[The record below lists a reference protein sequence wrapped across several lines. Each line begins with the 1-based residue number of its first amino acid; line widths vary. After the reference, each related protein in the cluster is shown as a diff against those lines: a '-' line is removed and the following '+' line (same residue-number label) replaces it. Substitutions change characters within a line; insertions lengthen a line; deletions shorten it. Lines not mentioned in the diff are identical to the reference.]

1 MVALQLHRRKY
12 TEVLHTING
21 KVHLGQAGITG
32 ILRCIA
38 IGLVFLFLPI
48 IRIEAQVAGDYRTN
62 ATGTWNWNV
71 VGNWQRYD
79 GSAWVAAADFPGQN
93 PGAGTVTIQNNTNV
107 ILNITPA
114 NPIGALTISGG
125 ANNSSVQFAGANGL
139 VVSGTVTLNGPS
151 NNNRN
156 KYLLVDN
163 GSLTS
168 ASIAM
173 TDGGGDTRDCYISIG
188 NGSVEVS
195 GDVTMAGSNVRN
207 YFLFNGSGTLYVGGA
222 MTGGGITSTPG
233 GSAGPPTSGTVN
245 FNGTGNQTLTAYNYY
260 NLAISGNR
268 TSNNVTLVNGTI
280 GVAGAFVPSASFS
293 TGGYIVAGNTMNFN
307 GTGSQTIPAFNY
319 NNLTISGARTVNSV
333 TFDNTG
339 TIGVAGIFNPS
350 ATFTSGGWITAGS
363 TIDFNGTGNQT
374 IPAFNYYNL
383 TISGNRG
390 ANNVTLVNGG
400 TIGISGTFLPA
411 AVFTSGGYVVTNN
424 TINFN
429 GSGSQ
434 TIPAF
439 NYNNLTVSG
448 ARTVNSVTFDNTG
461 TIGVAGTFNPSA
473 TFTTG
478 GWVVAG
484 STIDFN
490 GDANQMIP
498 AFSYYN
504 LSVSN
509 KNAASVTAR
518 TKTLGGTVSVEG
530 DVTVTGLGP
539 TPRVTLV
546 LAGQNFTVNGQT
558 IINSYGILNDASAA
572 GTNIF
577 NGQVIINTDGSWTT
591 SNNPPF
597 VFRNGLVYNGSQFA
611 GGTGTYTFEANNQAI
626 AGSIPFTITNVV
638 VNGITLT
645 NVNTGGLTVGTFTGS
660 GNLTNGDATH
670 NVTLFLAG
678 ADPIQLTGGVDFTS
692 WPNTVNYSS
701 GGAQTIGAYDFYNL
715 TSSRTGSR
723 TLINGGTIRIA
734 NVFNKGTNAY
744 INTGNTVEFNGTA
757 DQQIPAFTFNNLI
770 LSGGSTKVL
779 TGAVTVN
786 NVLTLNGAI
795 LELDNYN
802 LTMVSNLANAIQGT
816 FDGSN
821 MISTNGTGYLVKN
834 AASAQ
839 ALYPIG
845 SGGYYSPVTVSAV
858 VPNTGVLRIRAVPL
872 AINASYI
879 KKYWDITTSVA
890 RTSVTATFQYDPAEE
905 NAAAQAVN
913 YSPDGGN
920 TWQSPPATG
929 SVSFG
934 SYSFTVTGTSPFAGW
949 WTMGYRTLY
958 SYQNGNWDN
967 PTTWTTDP
975 SGTLQVGNTI
985 PGTNDRVVIL
995 TGRTVTLTADVA
1007 VVGLD
1012 ITIDDGGFLD
1022 MATYRFVNPPAALRG
1037 QGTLRLASVNFPAAV
1052 VNTFVN
1058 SGGGT
1063 TEYYNASDFNLPL
1076 AQTTYN
1082 NLSINAPGVVATQ
1095 LNNLTLNG
1103 NLWVKQGTYR
1113 INDNTAARRQLIING
1128 SVRVEAGASIGVG
1141 NGVTNTTTDPYNING
1156 GVAPFLTYYDGNSHR
1171 VVVYGDFYNAGTVRF
1186 TNLNYPVYNAFP
1198 PTTLGATTGFATVY
1212 FMGASSN
1219 TLTCEGTT
1227 DFYNLV
1233 VDKGTDQTYKL
1244 TVNSE
1249 EYEYFRI
1256 FGANTA
1262 GGSTTNPVATAA
1274 NPNLRKAL
1282 WIRNGTLELTGR
1294 VIIPSLSEGTCGDGA
1309 TPNSDFYI
1317 PANAA
1322 LVLNG
1327 PNVVVLST
1335 ADDYQEVNVAYNLSG
1350 GTGLVNGVGL
1360 SGCSSVSIL
1369 GKLQI
1374 NAGYFSTRESGGF
1387 ITWDYA
1393 SGELQ
1398 INGGNVDAKQFRAA
1412 GGAGGLASF
1421 VQTGGTFELRGR
1433 FQRTPSAYTSV
1444 SDLTNAPVNTNR
1456 IDAPLDGSKGTFNLN
1471 AAANVLTLSG
1481 GTVRIFDVCGAS
1493 NRVVE
1498 INSAQGNY
1506 AVTGGTF
1513 ELMPMAGTGL
1523 ADAPAHI
1530 ISSTAPFYNLTINR
1544 ASSAATISLNNYP
1557 LTVLNNLNLVS
1568 GALVANNFNI
1578 AIGGNFLVLNG
1589 TTYTPGLN
1597 WTIFNGTSNQQFQI
1611 NTGSAFSVKKLRVD
1625 KPAGTLLALVGSQLT
1640 LNAYDSVIINNCTLH
1655 DGGKSLVIGP
1665 STTSTTSYL
1674 YNSGI
1679 HTGTGKIVLADD
1691 DPQII
1696 DGDGNGVFG
1705 NLELNNT
1712 DALAAPVSLANN
1724 VTINGTLTFSQNKLL
1739 NIGSWNLKFSSSAS
1753 IVNAGPTR
1761 YIQTAGNLGDRG
1773 ITRVFSSS
1781 APSFVFPLG
1790 AASVN
1795 HAAPDYTP
1803 ATISITG
1810 TPASYGSITVVPA
1823 GYEHPATTTKNRSLT
1838 YFWNVT
1844 SSGFNLGSATV
1855 THAYLYSQSDVVTG
1869 AGITE
1874 DGYVAA
1880 RYDPATAL
1888 WTRGVASD
1896 VDETANQ
1903 IGEPCSGSF
1912 LENVA
1917 FIDGHYTAGDDDPV
1931 NPFGTPTK
1939 YYSRQSGL
1947 WGNVNTW
1954 STVSHTGPPAGTVPG
1969 AGDIVIIGGNDS
1981 VYLSTNN
1988 TTPNTDVRSC
1998 ASLQIEAG
2006 SALDIGYNP
2015 GCNFR
2020 MVLSHPNGNG
2030 NFRLTTSWTS
2040 GSTFTFP
2047 SGDFSQFNVNLGTT
2061 ELYSTNPAAGTTYY
2075 LPNGITSYGNLILS
2089 PLGGSNII
2097 FPNND
2102 LTIYGNLITRGQNA
2116 DSWFCPTWNV
2126 NYPTPPAVRISKTIT
2141 IRGNLDIQGGALV
2154 WFSDGAL
2161 AQNFVIYGNV
2171 IVHPGAAIDVYSNST
2186 NNTMS
2191 IGGSLINN
2199 SDGAHGGVGTVSRV
2213 RFLNGA
2219 NFCDVVFFGSN
2230 NASVTN
2236 TDGNPTTIFR
2246 KVTINKGTSQ
2256 ATTLTIDIGGTLTT
2270 PVNGWLTLQNGTL
2283 RYMRTN
2289 PATDFTISTTSPF
2302 TIPSTAGL
2310 YIDYSNA
2317 NNRNVLIAN
2326 AANNANDV
2334 YLSGKLTVVQ
2344 GNVYIGPTNG
2354 TTANNNDIEYSGSG
2368 SASIEVRGGRLV
2380 VNGQIRRNASSTA
2393 GVLSYVQTGGDVV
2406 INGQAAL
2413 ATRAKLEV
2421 LNTGS
2426 VFNMSGGR
2434 LTIVRGGGT
2443 TYGDLYLRPA
2453 SSSVTGGEIVFTQVP
2468 SIGPVVDAAQNYSL
2482 ESNCELNHLTIT
2494 GKTAAT
2500 ARSATVTLMVSPL
2513 TVRGNLTL
2521 TNGQSFLNSNN
2532 KDITIRGD
2540 LINNG
2545 TYTYGTNK
2553 TIFDGVNQSVSG
2565 TSVTNFYD
2573 LTASPTSTLTVNRSF
2588 TVNRNLVIES
2598 GSLVLGTNKLT
2609 LLGNLTVDG
2618 SYTDDNTN
2626 GEILLQGTSQQQISG
2641 NGQFGRLELNNALG
2655 ARLLS
2660 SISLQGNLVL
2670 TSGILDIGSW
2680 QLTLGSGSDIAGSY
2694 SSTRMIRCDGVLSS
2708 GGIKKLFPVIG
2719 SSRVFTYP
2727 FGVSG
2732 KYTPAVFTIDNNAA
2746 TGFVTVKPVNSKH
2759 PAVLKP
2765 DSVLQYY
2772 WSIESSGIA
2781 DFRGNVVLS
2790 YNIADVAGTESEYVA
2805 ARLFPATNSWSKASP
2820 GSATDNVD
2828 EALHTITFYYP
2839 AGNNDVTGDYTAGT
2853 PDAIPDDVPVYH
2865 SVKTG
2870 NWNDETVWEPV
2881 GSFPPCPAGGPN
2893 GFIVV
2898 IDSNVTANVN
2908 YCYAYRTFI
2917 NGKLSISPSTFG
2929 HNLGIV
2935 DGEGTLHL
2943 ESPNL
2948 PAGNFNAFF
2957 DCNGNGTLEF
2967 GGTSSYTIVTGSF
2980 SSFPNLFFTG
2990 TGTRIL
2996 PSKNL
3001 TVCHRLVINGPLL
3014 ENSVNNRRL
3023 TILGTMEL
3031 YGGGAFNAGSG
3042 ANAVV
3047 SFAGSAPQFLGGT
3060 LGNFSGSNRFN
3071 ILEINNPNGLTIN
3084 ASSVIH
3090 TNYLYLTNGVI
3101 KAGSGATFSVLSTS
3115 SLAVTPVGGSSS
3127 SYVDGPLTKLI
3138 PAGGSF
3144 QFPLGKEGLYA
3155 HPFTVTSAESST
3167 YYWTAEFFTPNSTA
3181 TSVNSPLAEVNPTE
3195 FWTLRSTGNYQAR
3208 IKIGWDA
3215 SSDLNPQMTQNGLVD
3230 MRVAEYNT
3238 GISQWDEI
3246 ASTATGTLLNGSVE
3260 TSASVAV
3267 PVTGKNFTTATVTS
3281 TKPIAALNPAGAVC
3295 AGTGIPIRIT
3305 TYSPISFYYEL
3316 DYTIEG
3322 VPQPTV
3328 QISSLPY
3335 TLPAPVAGVYALTAF
3350 RYNNGT
3356 LDGIVNATPVTVYDL
3371 PPAANAGADQS
3382 LCGASGT
3389 TLNGNNP
3396 APYSGLW
3403 TIVSGAGG
3411 NVITPT
3417 QYNSAFTGIAGNTYI
3432 LRWTISNGGCQTSDD
3447 VVIGFPVAPSKPLPF
3462 ISAQNPVCQGAVNQV
3477 YTVPNEPGV
3486 TYNWTYS
3493 GSDVT
3498 IHGSGNSVS
3507 LDFGLSATSGNLSVT
3522 ATNAC
3527 GTSEPRTVTITV
3539 NTLPVAFLSSDDP
3552 DNSFC
3557 YGTNV
3562 TFTATAGYA
3571 TYQFRVDGNVQQSG
3585 SSNTFTT
3592 AALTDG
3598 QSVDALVIT
3607 AQGCS
3612 SVTNAIVNTVHPNP
3626 VVTLLSDDP
3635 DQIICSGTTVN
3646 FTATGGYNTYDFRIN
3661 GSTVQSG
3668 ASSTFATSGLLNGQQ
3683 VDVLVSSA
3691 DGCSTLSNPLVFTV
3705 HDAPVASAANNG
3717 PVCEGQTLTLT
3728 GGPVGMA
3735 SYSWSGPNGFTS
3747 SLQNPVVSVTA
3758 LQTMSGIYV
3767 LTITDTNGCQDTEQT
3782 SVTVN
3787 PAPQT
3792 DTIYRNPNQ

>member
-93 PGAGTVTIQNNTNV
+93 PGAGTVTIQDNTNV

-139 VVSGTVTLNGPS
+139 VVLGQVTLNGPS
-151 NNNRN
+151 NNNRK

-188 NGSVEVS
+188 NGSVNVS
-195 GDVTMAGSNVRN
+195 GDVTMAGTNVRN
-207 YFLFNGSGTLYVGGA
+207 YFLFTGTGTLYVGGA
-222 MTGGGITSTPG
+222 MTGGGITSTLG

-245 FNGTGNQTLTAYNYY
+245 FNGTGNQTLPAYNYY
-260 NLAISGNR
+260 NLAISGNH
-268 TSNNVTLVNGTI
+268 TS
-280 GVAGAFVPSASFS
+280 
-293 TGGYIVAGNTMNFN
+293 
-307 GTGSQTIPAFNY
+307 
-319 NNLTISGARTVNSV
+319 
-333 TFDNTG
+333 
-339 TIGVAGIFNPS
+339 
-350 ATFTSGGWITAGS
+350 
-363 TIDFNGTGNQT
+363 
-374 IPAFNYYNL
+374 
-383 TISGNRG
+383 
-390 ANNVTLVNGG
+390 
-400 TIGISGTFLPA
+400 
-411 AVFTSGGYVVTNN
+411 
-424 TINFN
+424 
-429 GSGSQ
+429 
-434 TIPAF
+434 
-439 NYNNLTVSG
+439 
-448 ARTVNSVTFDNTG
+448 
-461 TIGVAGTFNPSA
+461 
-473 TFTTG
+473 
-478 GWVVAG
+478 
-484 STIDFN
+484 
-490 GDANQMIP
+490 
-498 AFSYYN
+498 
-504 LSVSN
+504 
-509 KNAASVTAR
+509 
-518 TKTLGGTVSVEG
+518 TKTL
-530 DVTVTGLGP
+530 
-539 TPRVTLV
+539 
-546 LAGQNFTVNGQT
+546 
-558 IINSYGILNDASAA
+558 
-572 GTNIF
+572 
-577 NGQVIINTDGSWTT
+577 
-591 SNNPPF
+591 
-597 VFRNGLVYNGSQFA
+597 
-611 GGTGTYTFEANNQAI
+611 
-626 AGSIPFTITNVV
+626 AGS
-638 VNGITLT
+638 
-645 NVNTGGLTVGTFTGS
+645 
-660 GNLTNGDATH
+660 
-670 NVTLFLAG
+670 
-678 ADPIQLTGGVDFTS
+678 
-692 WPNTVNYSS
+692 
-701 GGAQTIGAYDFYNL
+701 
-715 TSSRTGSR
+715 
-723 TLINGGTIRIA
+723 
-734 NVFNKGTNAY
+734 
-744 INTGNTVEFNGTA
+744 
-757 DQQIPAFTFNNLI
+757 
-770 LSGGSTKVL
+770 
-779 TGAVTVN
+779 VTVN

-934 SYSFTVTGTSPFAGW
+934 SCSFTVTGTSPFAGW

-967 PTTWTTDP
+967 PTTWTSDP

-1128 SVRVEAGASIGVG
+1128 NVRVEAGAAIRVG
-1141 NGVTNTTTDPYNING
+1141 NGVTNSTTSPYYIDG

-1233 VDKGTDQTYKL
+1233 VDKGSDQTYKL

-1309 TPNSDFYI
+1309 TLNSDFYI

-1335 ADDYQEVNVAYNLSG
+1335 ADDYREVNVAYNVSG

-1360 SGCSSVSIL
+1360 SGCSSLSIL

-1456 IDAPLDGSKGTFNLN
+1456 IDASLDGSKGTFNLN

-1523 ADAPAHI
+1523 ADAPTHI

-1597 WTIFNGTSNQQFQI
+1597 WTIFNGTSDQQFQI

-1855 THAYLYSQSDVVTG
+1855 THGYTYSQSDVVTG

-1880 RYDPATAL
+1880 RYDPATAS
-1888 WTRGVASD
+1888 WTRGAASD

-1903 IGEPCSGSF
+1903 IGEPGSGSF

-1981 VYLSTNN
+1981 VYLSNEPSLPTNN
-1988 TTPNTDVRSC
+1988 TNPPSSFYQRNKALVSC
-1998 ASLQIEAG
+1998 ASLQIEVG
-2006 SALDIGYNP
+2006 SVLDIQNNP
-2015 GCNFR
+2015 GCNFG
-2020 MVLSHPNGNG
+2020 MILSHTNGNG
-2030 NFRLTTSWTS
+2030 KIRITTREINFDD
-2040 GSTFTFP
+2040 P
-2047 SGDFSQFNVNLGTT
+2047 SFFGYPLGDFSQFNNNWGTT
-2061 ELYSTNPAAGTTYY
+2061 EFYSINPQPGTYFI
-2075 LPNGITSYGNLILS
+2075 LPGNVTSYGNVNLNTWK
-2089 PLGGSNII
+2089 GSNII
-2097 FPNND
+2097 LPNLNYLD
-2102 LTIYGNLITRGQNA
+2102 IYGTLVCNGSDADAWVTMSWNGVYGTIKPKTVHIFKNLEVKGGSFGFINNNNIIQNLIIDG
-2116 DSWFCPTWNV
+2116 DLII
-2126 NYPTPPAVRISKTIT
+2126 YPKA
-2141 IRGNLDIQGGALV
+2141 GFDV
-2154 WFSDGAL
+2154 WDNSL
-2161 AQNFVIYGNV
+2161 A
-2171 IVHPGAAIDVYSNST
+2171 NSV
-2186 NNTMS
+2186 S
-2191 IGGSLINN
+2191 IGGNLINN
-2199 SDGAHGGVGTVSRV
+2199 SDNSTAPYGTKSIAD
-2213 RFLNGA
+2213 FTSCTLT
-2219 NFCDVVFFGSN
+2219 FFGTK
-2230 NASVTN
+2230 NAFITN
-2236 TDGNPTTIFR
+2236 TIGSPPTVLSNVI
-2246 KVTINKGTSQ
+2246 IDKGTSQ
-2256 ATTLTIDIGGTLTT
+2256 ATTLTIDIAGTLST
-2270 PVNGWLTLQNGTL
+2270 PINNWLTLKNGTL

-2573 LTASPTSTLTVNRSF
+2573 LTVSPTSTLTVNRSF

-2828 EALHTITFYYP
+2828 EALHTITFYYS

-2967 GGTSSYTIVTGSF
+2967 GGTSSYTIVTGTF

-3014 ENSVNNRRL
+3014 DNSVNNRRL

-3101 KAGSGATFSVLSTS
+3101 KAGSGATFSVLNTS

-3316 DYTIEG
+3316 DYTIDG

-3411 NVITPT
+3411 NVVTPT

-3447 VVIGFPVAPSKPLPF
+3447 VVIGFPVAPLKPLPF
-3462 ISAQNPVCQGAVNQV
+3462 ISAPDPVCQGAVNQV

-3527 GTSEPRTVTITV
+3527 GTSEPRTVSITV

-3612 SVTNAIVNTVHPNP
+3612 SVTNAVVNTVHPNP

-3646 FTATGGYNTYDFRIN
+3646 FTATGGYNMYDFRIN

-3691 DGCSTLSNPLVFTV
+3691 DGCSTLSSPLVFTV
-3705 HDAPVASAANNG
+3705 HNAPVASAANNG

-3747 SLQNPVVSVTA
+3747 SLQNPVVAVTA
-3758 LQTMSGIYV
+3758 LQAMSGIYV